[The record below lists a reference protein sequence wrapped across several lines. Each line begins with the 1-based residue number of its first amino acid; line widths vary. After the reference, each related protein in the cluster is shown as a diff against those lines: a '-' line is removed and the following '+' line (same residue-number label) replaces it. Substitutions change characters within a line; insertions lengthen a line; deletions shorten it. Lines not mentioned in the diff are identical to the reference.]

1 MKKSV
6 VAYGELLLR
15 LTTPSIQRF
24 EQSESFSIHF
34 GGAEANVLASLSQWG
49 MSTSFVSTLPNH
61 SIGEAGLSQL
71 KKFSIGTA
79 HVKRTVGR
87 QGLYF
92 LEQGSIP
99 RAAQVIYDRSNSAFV
114 TDTDK
119 RDWESILASSS
130 WLHSSTITPVL
141 TPHLAAELVEAFT
154 IARRLGIGTSLDLN
168 YRAQLCSRSYAQPI
182 LKQLLP
188 LVDVFIGMDTDM
200 ESLLGI
206 SYTGSPAAAPRY
218 YLQKIQETYGC
229 KLTATT
235 LRDSTNPP
243 VLQWS
248 AIAYDGSQF
257 YASAPYTIEV
267 IDRIGTGDAFTA
279 GLLYAF
285 LEKQPLQQALDFA
298 TAAGAWKHSIPGDF
312 NNVSLQELSSLL
324 QGDRG
329 GAIRR

>member
-34 GGAEANVLASLSQWG
+34 GGAEANVLASLSKWG
-49 MSTSFVSTLPNH
+49 LSTSFVSSLANH
-61 SIGEAGLSQL
+61 SIGEAAMTQL
-71 KKFSIGTA
+71 KKYGIGTT
-79 HVKRTVGR
+79 HIKRVAGR

-92 LEQGSIP
+92 LEQGSTP
-99 RAAQVIYDRSNSAFV
+99 RSAQVIYDRGQSTFV

-119 RDWESILASSS
+119 RDWGSILTNSS

-141 TPHLAAELVEAFT
+141 TPHLAAELLEAFT

-188 LVDVFIGMDTDM
+188 LVDVFIGMDADM

-218 YLQKIQETYGC
+218 YLQKIQEIYGC
-229 KLTATT
+229 KVTATT
-235 LRDSTNPP
+235 LRDSINPP
-243 VLQWS
+243 VLRWS
-248 AIAYDGSQF
+248 SIAYDGREF
-257 YASAPYTIEV
+257 YESTPYTIEV

-279 GLLYAF
+279 GLLYAL
-285 LEKQPLQQALDFA
+285 LERQPLQQALEFA

-312 NNVSLQELSSLL
+312 NDVSLHELSSLL

-329 GAIRR
+329 GTIRR